1 MIQMGTIPQ
10 WAMLETIQQFGD
22 HVIPHFRAKE
32 RTAAHA

>member
-10 WAMLETIQQFGD
+10 WAMLETIRQFGE

-32 RTAAHA
+32 KVG